1 MKWTGKQFHQANLN
15 VAGSLIQKVRLKP
28 DHFIMFTIPNSDI
41 HAIALLGLLAAREI
55 YCCVHLDLK
64 YSKYIVKLLPK
75 QITDQINKI

>member
-1 MKWTGKQFHQANLN
+1 
-15 VAGSLIQKVRLKP
+15 
-28 DHFIMFTIPNSDI
+28 MFTIPNSDI